1 MEITML
7 ADYLKYSKKLG
18 GDPAFCQGAGGNTS
32 VKINNSL
39 YVKSS
44 GVLLKNLKKNSGYVC
59 CDFLPL
65 KKFFSKPFPINSQW
79 ENKFNQEALKNLNL
93 KKSFGSPSI
102 ETGLHAIINSP
113 YIFHTHN
120 AYANIFNFMRSGEK
134 LLKNIFTNGEILVIG
149 YRSPGIGLARELHIK
164 QKQLKSLPAVIFLKN
179 HGLITHG
186 KSAKEAYN
194 LTLQATKKIQAYLK
208 TKGQN
213 KAFLVTNQPVTFKR
227 HLFPDSAVFS
237 QVNFNSLP
245 NEKKQI
251 YFEICSVVNFT
262 LNSIK
267 KLGGIPTYLKKSDIN
282 YIQNMDKEKMRIK
295 MLNHD

>member
-1 MEITML
+1 MML
-7 ADYLKYSKKLG
+7 ADYLKYSKKLAG
-18 GDPAFCQGAGGNTS
+18 NPAFCQGAGGNTS
-32 VKINNSL
+32 VKINNTL

-44 GVLLKNLKKNSGYVC
+44 GVLLKNLKKESGYVC
-59 CDFLPL
+59 CNFLPL

-79 ENKFNQEALKNLNL
+79 ENKFNREALNNLDL

-102 ETGLHAIINSP
+102 ETGLHAIINSA

-120 AYANIFNFMRSGEK
+120 AYANIFNFMQGGEK
-134 LLKNIFTNGEILVIG
+134 LLKDIFTSEEILVIG
-149 YRSPGIGLARELHIK
+149 YHSPGIGLARELYKKQSQIK
-164 QKQLKSLPAVIFLKN
+164 KLPAVIFLKN

-186 KSAKEAYN
+186 KSAKEAYD
-194 LTLQATKKIQAYLK
+194 LTLLVTNKIKAYLK
-208 TKGQN
+208 THDQN
-213 KAFLVTNQPVTFKR
+213 KAFQVNRKPVTFKH

-237 QVNFNSLP
+237 QINFNTLP
-245 NEKKQI
+245 KEKKQI

-267 KLGGIPTYLKKSDIN
+267 KLGGIPQYLKKSEIN

-295 MLNHD
+295 MLHND